1 MTEQLQTA
9 SRPPLKHL
17 AIIMD
22 GNGRWA
28 KQRDL
33 PRIAGH
39 QRGVETVIKVVD
51 ESIRLGISYLSLF
64 AFSSENWGR
73 PRQEVE
79 ALMELLLQFLASQ
92 RQRMLE
98 GGIRLR
104 VIGDRSRLSDSVCN
118 ALKSVEEETATGTT
132 LTLVLA
138 LSYGGR
144 DEILRAAKRL
154 VEQTRSGAVT
164 LNEVD
169 NKYFSSLLDTGD
181 IPEPDLLIRTSGE
194 MRISNFLL
202 WQLAY
207 AELYFTDV
215 LWPDFDPAEL
225 QRALEDYQCRKRR
238 FGLTDDQLKTT
249 HSSAAEGDD
258 RLNNAS

>member
-1 MTEQLQTA
+1 MSEPTEAT
-9 SRPPLKHL
+9 RKPPLEHL

-28 KQRDL
+28 KQREL

-39 QRGVETVIKVVD
+39 QQGVEAVTRIVD
-51 ESIRLGISYLSLF
+51 ECVRHGIRFLSLF

-73 PRQEVE
+73 PRPEID

-92 RQRMLE
+92 RQKMLTE
-98 GGIRLR
+98 GVRLR
-104 VIGDRSRLSDSVCN
+104 VIGDTFRLSTAVQA
-118 ALKSVEEETATGTT
+118 ALADAERETAQGQT

-144 DEILRAAKRL
+144 DEIMRAAKQIAREAL
-154 VEQTRSGAVT
+154 AGQLDIEQ
-164 LNEVD
+164 LD
-169 NKYFSSLLDTGD
+169 NRTFSTFLDTGD

-194 MRISNFLL
+194 IRISNFLL
-202 WQLAY
+202 WQAAY

-215 LWPDFDPAEL
+215 LWPDFNAEELKKALDDYL
-225 QRALEDYQCRKRR
+225 QRKRR
-238 FGLTDDQLKTT
+238 FGLTDDQLGGCR
-249 HSSAAEGDD
+249 A
-258 RLNNAS
+258 

>member
-1 MTEQLQTA
+1 MTDHPTLKTT
-9 SRPPLKHL
+9 PPFQHL

-28 KQRDL
+28 KQRGL
-33 PRIAGH
+33 QRIAGH
-39 QRGVETVIKVVD
+39 QQGVQVVTQIVD
-51 ESIRLGISYLSLF
+51 ECSRRGIKYLSLF

-73 PRQEVE
+73 PQPEVT
-79 ALMELLLQFLASQ
+79 ALMELLLLFLDSQ

-104 VIGDRSRLSDSVCN
+104 VIGDRSRLSEAVRAALAKTEQETSVG
-118 ALKSVEEETATGTT
+118 TG

-144 DEILRAAKRL
+144 DEIVRAAKKIADQAAQGL
-154 VEQTRSGAVT
+154 VDFAT
-164 LNEVD
+164 LD
-169 NKYFSSLLDTGD
+169 NKQFSTFLDTTD

-202 WQLAY
+202 WQSAY

-215 LWPDFDPAEL
+215 LWPDFDATEL
-225 QRALEDYQCRKRR
+225 QKAIDDYQRRKRR
-238 FGLTDDQLKTT
+238 FGLTDDQLAPVAVTDNKET
-249 HSSAAEGDD
+249 AD
-258 RLNNAS
+258 

>member
-1 MTEQLQTA
+1 MVTQHEHKDL
-9 SRPPLKHL
+9 RPLDHL

-28 KQRDL
+28 KQKNL

-39 QRGVETVIKVVD
+39 QQGVEAVTRIVD
-51 ESIRLGISYLSLF
+51 ACIRHNIRVLSLF

-73 PRQEVE
+73 PQQEVN
-79 ALMELLLQFLASQ
+79 ALMELLLHFLATQ
-92 RQRMLE
+92 RQKMLD

-104 VIGDRSRLSDSVCN
+104 VIGDVSRLSGPVQQ
-118 ALKSVEEETATGTT
+118 ALDEAQQVTSQGQT

-144 DEILRAAKRL
+144 DEIMRAARQIAKSVSRGEL
-154 VEQTRSGAVT
+154 DPDS
-164 LNEVD
+164 LD
-169 NKYFSSLLDTGD
+169 NKQFSTFLDTGD

-202 WQLAY
+202 WQAAY

-215 LWPDFDPAEL
+215 LWPDFDADEL
-225 QRALEDYQCRKRR
+225 QKAIDDYLRRKRR
-238 FGLTDDQLKTT
+238 FGLTDDQL
-249 HSSAAEGDD
+249 SQQCQEEIND
-258 RLNNAS
+258 

>member
-1 MTEQLQTA
+1 MLELTEATKKI
-9 SRPPLKHL
+9 PLEHL

-28 KQRDL
+28 KQREL

-39 QRGVETVIKVVD
+39 QQGVEAVTGVVD
-51 ESIRLGISYLSLF
+51 ECVRYGIRFLSLF

-73 PRQEVE
+73 PRSEVD

-92 RQRMLE
+92 RQKMLAE
-98 GGIRLR
+98 GVRLR
-104 VIGDRSRLSDSVCN
+104 VIGDISRLSTPVQI
-118 ALKSVEEETATGTT
+118 ALADAERETAQGQT

-144 DEILRAAKRL
+144 DEIMRAARQIARKAL
-154 VEQTRSGAVT
+154 DGQLDIEQ
-164 LNEVD
+164 LD
-169 NKYFSSLLDTGD
+169 NRTFSTFLDTGD

-194 MRISNFLL
+194 IRISNFLL
-202 WQLAY
+202 WQAAY

-215 LWPDFDPAEL
+215 LWPDFSAEELKKALDDYL
-225 QRALEDYQCRKRR
+225 QRKRR
-238 FGLTDDQLKTT
+238 FGLTDDQL
-249 HSSAAEGDD
+249 G
-258 RLNNAS
+258 L

>member
-1 MTEQLQTA
+1 MTEQLTTETK
-9 SRPPLKHL
+9 PPLQHL

-28 KQRDL
+28 KQREL

-39 QRGVETVIKVVD
+39 QKGVESVLRVVD
-51 ESIRLGISYLSLF
+51 ECLRLDIRYLSLF

-73 PRQEVE
+73 PQQEVE
-79 ALMELLLQFLASQ
+79 ALMTLLLQFLAAQ
-92 RQRMLE
+92 RQKMLDN
-98 GGIRLR
+98 GIRLK
-104 VIGDRSRLSDSVCN
+104 VIGDRSPLSNKVRE
-118 ALKSVEEETATGTT
+118 ALDRVEAETAAGSR

-154 VEQTRSGAVT
+154 VEQVQGGGVDLAA
-164 LNEVD
+164 VD
-169 NKYFSSLLDTGD
+169 NKMFAGLLDTGA

-207 AELYFTDV
+207 AELYFTEV
-215 LWPDFDPAEL
+215 LWPDFGPAEL
-225 QRALEDYQCRKRR
+225 QLALEDYQSRKRR
-238 FGLTDDQLKTT
+238 FGLTDDQLK
-249 HSSAAEGDD
+249 AAD
-258 RLNNAS
+258 RPQ

>member
-1 MTEQLQTA
+1 MVAHSTIKNV
-9 SRPPLKHL
+9 PPLNHL

-28 KQRDL
+28 KQQGL
-33 PRIAGH
+33 PRVAGH
-39 QRGVETVIKVVD
+39 HQGVQTVTRIVD
-51 ESIRLGISYLSLF
+51 ECISHGIAYLSLF

-73 PRQEVE
+73 PQPEVD
-79 ALMELLLQFLASQ
+79 ALMGLLLQFLASQ
-92 RQRMLE
+92 RQRMLD

-104 VIGDRSRLSDSVCN
+104 VIGDRRRLSDSVRA
-118 ALKSVEEETATGTT
+118 ALATTEEETRAGNC

-144 DEILRAAKRL
+144 DEIVRAAQKIAEQAALGL
-154 VEQTRSGAVT
+154 VDFKT
-164 LNEVD
+164 LD
-169 NKYFSSLLDTGD
+169 NKQFSTFLDTTD

-202 WQLAY
+202 WQSAY

-215 LWPDFDPAEL
+215 LWPDFDAAEL
-225 QRALEDYQCRKRR
+225 QRAIDDYHCRKRR
-238 FGLTDDQLKTT
+238 FGLTDDQLQPVSVT
-249 HSSAAEGDD
+249 DD
-258 RLNNAS
+258 KEITN

>member
-1 MTEQLQTA
+1 MAAHPTID
-9 SRPPLKHL
+9 RVPPFQHL

-28 KQRDL
+28 KQQGL

-39 QRGVETVIKVVD
+39 QQGVQVVTQIVAECARRGIA
-51 ESIRLGISYLSLF
+51 YLSLF

-73 PRQEVE
+73 PQPEVM
-79 ALMELLLQFLASQ
+79 ALMGLLLQFLGSQ

-104 VIGDRSRLSDSVCN
+104 VIGDRSRLSESVRA
-118 ALKSVEEETATGTT
+118 ALATTERETSAGTG

-144 DEILRAAKRL
+144 DEIVRAAKKIAEQAARGL
-154 VEQTRSGAVT
+154 VDFAT
-164 LNEVD
+164 LD
-169 NKYFSSLLDTGD
+169 NKQFSTFLDTAD

-202 WQLAY
+202 WQSAY

-215 LWPDFDPAEL
+215 LWPDFDAAEL
-225 QRALEDYQCRKRR
+225 QRAIDDYQRRKRR
-238 FGLTDDQLKTT
+238 FGLTDDQL
-249 HSSAAEGDD
+249 AP
-258 RLNNAS
+258 ASVTDNKEMSD

>member
-1 MTEQLQTA
+1 MLEHTEATGK
-9 SRPPLKHL
+9 PPLEHL

-28 KQRDL
+28 KQREL

-39 QRGVETVIKVVD
+39 QQGVETVTKVVD
-51 ESIRLGISYLSLF
+51 ECVRHGIRFLSLF

-73 PRQEVE
+73 PRPEID

-92 RQRMLE
+92 RQKMLTE
-98 GGIRLR
+98 GVRLR
-104 VIGDRSRLSDSVCN
+104 VIGDVSRMSTPVQV
-118 ALKSVEEETATGTT
+118 ALADAERETAQGQT

-144 DEILRAAKRL
+144 DEIMRAAKQITREAL
-154 VEQTRSGAVT
+154 AGGLDIEQ
-164 LNEVD
+164 LD
-169 NKYFSSLLDTGD
+169 NRTFSTFLDTGD

-194 MRISNFLL
+194 IRISNFLL
-202 WQLAY
+202 WQAAY

-215 LWPDFDPAEL
+215 LWPDFDAVEL
-225 QRALEDYQCRKRR
+225 KKALDDYMQRKRR
-238 FGLTDDQLKTT
+238 FGLTDDQL
-249 HSSAAEGDD
+249 G
-258 RLNNAS
+258 LQ

>member
-1 MTEQLQTA
+1 MPTPLSAEHNQPLQ
-9 SRPPLKHL
+9 HL

-28 KQRDL
+28 KQRNL

-39 QRGVETVIKVVD
+39 NQGVETVIKIVD
-51 ESIRLGISYLSLF
+51 ECARQGIRYLSLF

-73 PRQEVE
+73 PQQEVD
-79 ALMELLLQFLASQ
+79 ALMQLLLQFLASQ
-92 RQRMLE
+92 RNKMLE

-104 VIGDRSRLSDSVCN
+104 VIGDRNRLSASVRQ
-118 ALKSVEEETATGTT
+118 ALTEAELATATGKT

-144 DEILRAAKRL
+144 DEILRA
-154 VEQTRSGAVT
+154 TRMLIQQAVT
-164 LNEVD
+164 EGLDPAQVTEEE
-169 NKYFSSLLDTGD
+169 FEGCLDTLG
-181 IPEPDLLIRTSGE
+181 IPAPDLLIRTSGE

-207 AELYFTDV
+207 AELYFTEV
-215 LWPDFDPAEL
+215 LWPDFDAEEL
-225 QRALEDYQCRKRR
+225 RKAVEDYQRRKRR
-238 FGLTDDQLKTT
+238 FGLTDDQLDGGPGAGEKEM
-249 HSSAAEGDD
+249 SD
-258 RLNNAS
+258 

>member
-1 MTEQLQTA
+1 MANKHEH
-9 SRPPLKHL
+9 SEFCPLDHL

-28 KQRDL
+28 KQRNL

-39 QRGVETVIKVVD
+39 QQGVEAVTCIVD
-51 ESIRLGISYLSLF
+51 DCIQRGIRFLSLF

-73 PRQEVE
+73 PQQEIN
-79 ALMELLLQFLASQ
+79 ALMELLLHFLATQ
-92 RQRMLE
+92 RQKMLD

-104 VIGDRSRLSDSVCN
+104 VIGDISRLSAPVQE
-118 ALKSVEEETATGTT
+118 ALAEAEEVTAEGKV

-144 DEILRAAKRL
+144 DEIMRAARQIAQRVSRGELDLDRL
-154 VEQTRSGAVT
+154 
-164 LNEVD
+164 D
-169 NKYFSSLLDTGD
+169 NKQFSTFLDTGD

-202 WQLAY
+202 WQAAY

-215 LWPDFDPAEL
+215 LWPDFDADEL
-225 QRALEDYQCRKRR
+225 QKAIDDYLNRKRR
-238 FGLTDDQLKTT
+238 FGLTDDQLAQKSYKET
-249 HSSAAEGDD
+249 G
-258 RLNNAS
+258 N